1 MFISTVPG
9 TSVQQRSANSRIH
22 DLLRTDGKEEDSKF
36 YTTGYTF
43 KIVMQ
48 PLVKYRK
55 SWSCVDTF

>member
-48 PLVKYRK
+48 R
-55 SWSCVDTF
+55 VDTF

>member
-22 DLLRTDGKEEDSKF
+22 DLLRTDGKEDSKF

-48 PLVKYRK
+48 SLVKNRK
-55 SWSCVDTF
+55 SWSCVETF